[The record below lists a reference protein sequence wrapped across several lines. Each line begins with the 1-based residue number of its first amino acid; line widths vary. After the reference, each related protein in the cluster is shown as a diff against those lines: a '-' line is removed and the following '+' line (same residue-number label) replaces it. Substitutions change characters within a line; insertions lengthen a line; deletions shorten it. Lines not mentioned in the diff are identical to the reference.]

1 MKNHELTKLLL
12 NQNPNAEIKIGVR
25 IDGRFTMQC
34 GITHIL
40 QKKKGHTNTPTVLF
54 LVQSDRSA
62 PVKLEDYD
70 NIPLEVSDDHEN
82 IR

>member
-1 MKNHELTKLLL
+1 
-12 NQNPNAEIKIGVR
+12 
-25 IDGRFTMQC
+25 MQC